1 MTPTVP
7 QDYSFDVRVIG
18 FGGWRKFVLF
28 VAIKESTIF
37 LLKNL
42 LTFPSFIKNYEYN
55 ACVTISAV
63 KT

>member
-1 MTPTVP
+1 V
-7 QDYSFDVRVIG
+7 VGV
-18 FGGWRKFVLF
+18 GGWRKFVLF
-28 VAIKESTIF
+28 VAVKESTIF

-42 LTFPSFIKNYEYN
+42 LTFPSLIKSYEYN